1 MGYKLMDVMK
11 HLPQDIF
18 IAMPLLKVWQTK
30 AKEEVSPF
38 KVTMTLLDTN
48 QYSSVLGI
56 KLS

>member
-1 MGYKLMDVMK
+1 MDVMK

-18 IAMPLLKVWQTK
+18 IATPLLKVWQTK